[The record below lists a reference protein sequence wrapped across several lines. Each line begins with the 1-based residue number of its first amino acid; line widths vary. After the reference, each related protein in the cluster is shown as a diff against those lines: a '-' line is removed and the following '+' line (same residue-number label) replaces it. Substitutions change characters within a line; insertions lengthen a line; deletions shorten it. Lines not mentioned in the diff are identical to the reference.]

1 MSRLK
6 QINDIIKKETPSLT
20 LPLAIHLIGRY
31 LIEFYPKKSSQELY
45 AHVRFSANPSLAF
58 PKSEISNIQFIEN
71 NKRVEVLLELNF
83 STLFGAGTPL
93 PIHYAET
100 IKEDYGEDQ
109 VLLDFLNLFNHH
121 LQKFIYPIWK
131 DARYY
136 VSYQKN
142 LKDKHSKQMLSILGL
157 YPESQEKEHELD
169 FNKLLPFLGMLSL
182 KQKSSGTLAS
192 IMRHYIGHNAITI
205 DECVLSRAKIP
216 QWQKKS
222 LGDREAIL
230 GESLICGDFV
240 IVSNL
245 KFRINLHDVPWEYL
259 KDFSLFGS
267 KLSEVN
273 DLVSFTLNEPL
284 GFELALH
291 ISEQNI
297 KAPKDRSLNESSDVM
312 LGVNSW
318 IGEPHGYT
326 TIIIE
331 PRV

>member
-1 MSRLK
+1 MSKLK
-6 QINDIIKKETPSLT
+6 QINHSLKEEVPSLT
-20 LPLAIHLIGRY
+20 LPSAIHLVGRY
-31 LIEFYPKKSSQELY
+31 LALFYPEKSSKELY
-45 AHVRFSANPSLAF
+45 EHVSFSANPSLSF
-58 PKSEISNIQFIEN
+58 PKSEISNIFFKERNNQIEV
-71 NKRVEVLLELNF
+71 KVELNF
-83 STLFGAGTPL
+83 LNLFGAGTPL

-100 IKEDYGEDQ
+100 IKEDYGEEQ

-121 LQKFIYPIWK
+121 LHKLIYPIWK
-131 DARYY
+131 DVRYY
-136 VSYQKN
+136 VSYQQD

-157 YPESQEKEHELD
+157 YPQSQEKEHELD

-192 IMRHYIGHNAITI
+192 IMRHYIGHDSISI
-205 DECVLSRAKIP
+205 DECILSRANIP
-216 QWQKKS
+216 EWQKKS

-230 GESLICGDFV
+230 GESLICGNFV
-240 IVSNL
+240 TVSNL
-245 KFRINLHDVPWEYL
+245 KFRINLHDVPWYYL

-267 KLSEVN
+267 KLNELK

-291 ISEQNI
+291 INEQNI
-297 KAPKDRSLNESSDVM
+297 KLCSLNESSDVM

-318 IGEPHGYT
+318 VGEPCGCT

-331 PRV
+331 PRDIR